1 MKNSSFPV
9 FFSLILALKTVFW
22 SSENVFFLANYSF
35 RLVETYFLSSGK
47 SIFLFRAL
55 LKLLKFEGGNFCLWK
70 LIFWLVE
77 LIFSHFSDT
86 LPSESYFPF
95 NVNSFLNE
103 FSKLYGGCTFSVLWK
118 PFSFI

>member
-77 LIFSHFSDT
+77 LIFSLFSDT
-86 LPSESYFPF
+86 LSSESFFPSSGK
-95 NVNSFLNE
+95 VFLNE
-103 FSKLYGGCTFSVLWK
+103 FSNPYGGDAFSVMWK
-118 PFSFI
+118 LFSLI